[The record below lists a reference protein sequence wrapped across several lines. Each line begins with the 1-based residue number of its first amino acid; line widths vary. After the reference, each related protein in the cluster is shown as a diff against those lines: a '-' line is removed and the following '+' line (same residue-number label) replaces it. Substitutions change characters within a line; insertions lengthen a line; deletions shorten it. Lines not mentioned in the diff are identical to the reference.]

1 MKIIKKVNV
10 YPEIDN
16 DMRQEVHKWCEET
29 FGPKG
34 WITEDEWVWFSSSN
48 YDRSKYASFD
58 MTFKNPAHATMFTLK
73 WGGRIQVDSEGTEII
88 PEVFNSLFE

>member
-16 DMRQEVHKWCEET
+16 DIRQEVYKWCEKT

-34 WITEDEWVWFSSSN
+34 WITEDEWIWFSNSN
-48 YDRSKYASFD
+48 YNRSENASFD

-73 WGGRIQVDSEGTEII
+73 WGGRVEVVSEGTE
-88 PEVFNSLFE
+88 VLKDHFNSLFE

>member
-16 DMRQEVHKWCEET
+16 DIRQEVYKWCEKT

-34 WITEDEWVWFSSSN
+34 WITEDEWIWFSNSN
-48 YDRSKYASFD
+48 YKFRILYKYLIGQTQESILEYD
-58 MTFKNPAHATMFTLK
+58 L
-73 WGGRIQVDSEGTEII
+73 
-88 PEVFNSLFE
+88 L

>member
-16 DMRQEVHKWCEET
+16 DQRQEVYKWCEQM

-34 WITEDEWVWFSSSN
+34 WINENEWNWFSSSN

-58 MTFKNPAHATMFTLK
+58 MTFNNPAHATMFTLR
-73 WGGRIQVDSEGTEII
+73 WGGRIEVVSEGTEVSN
-88 PEVFNSLFE
+88 EVFDSLFE